1 MFKNVLIFST
11 IIIILGIEIMANP
24 LLETF
29 NTPFGVPPFDK
40 IKNEHFVP
48 AFKEAMTKHNQE
60 IDAIVN
66 NKQEANFANT
76 IEAMEYSGSLL
87 GSVSRIFFNL
97 NSANTSAELQGI
109 AREVAP
115 LLSAH
120 SDEIIMNEKLFKRV
134 KAVYENKS
142 KFKLSPIE
150 SKLVDDTYRNFVRE
164 GANLSSSDKDKLK
177 EINQKM
183 SLLTLKFGE
192 NVLKDVN
199 NFQLVVDK
207 ESDLSGLPQSV
218 IEVAAET
225 AKQKGMEGKWIF
237 TLQNP
242 SVMPFLQY
250 ANNRELRKKMQQAY
264 VNRGNNNNE
273 FDNKDIINELVNLRL
288 QRANLLGYK
297 SHAEYSLEETMAKNT
312 DKVME
317 LLNRM
322 WKPALNVAKKE
333 AADMQKLMNND
344 GRDLKLEAWD
354 WRYYAEK
361 VRKEKFDLN
370 EEELK
375 PYFKLE
381 NVKQG
386 IFDLT
391 NKLWG
396 ISYKERKD
404 IPKYHEDAV
413 VYEVLKE
420 DGSHLGILYM
430 DFHPR
435 SSKRSGAWM
444 TNYREQYYKDGKNI
458 TPIVSLVCNFSK
470 PAGDVPALLSWD
482 ETETFFHEFGHGL
495 HGLFADSKYRSQSG
509 TNVSRD
515 FVELPSQIMEHW
527 VSEPEVLKMFA
538 KHYKTGETIPDA
550 LIEKLEKSSLF
561 NQGFTNVEF
570 VASAILD
577 MKYHTIEKATTIK
590 ADDFQKAVANEIGLI
605 PEISYRH
612 GSTHFGHIFSG
623 GYSAGYYSYL
633 WSGVLD
639 SDAYEA
645 FKETGI
651 FNKETARKFKDYI
664 LSKGNTE
671 DPMTLYIKFRGKEPS
686 VEPLLKK
693 RGLN

>member
-1 MFKNVLIFST
+1 MLKSIYLSLVLLLT
-11 IIIILGIEIMANP
+11 IGLEIMANP
-24 LLETF
+24 LLEPF
-29 NTPFGVPPFDK
+29 KTPFGVPPFDK
-40 IKNEHFVP
+40 IKNEHFLP
-48 AFKEAMTKHNQE
+48 AFKEAMAQHNKE
-60 IDAIVN
+60 IDAIIN
-66 NKQEANFANT
+66 NSQAPNFANT
-76 IEAMEYSGSLL
+76 IEALENGGALL
-87 GSVSRIFFNL
+87 NDVATIFFNL
-97 NSANTSAELQGI
+97 NSVNTSSELQAI
-109 AREVAP
+109 AREAAP
-115 LLSAH
+115 MLSAH
-120 SDEIIMNEKLFKRV
+120 SDEIIMNEKLFKKV
-134 KAVYENKS
+134 KAVYDNKS

-150 SKLVDDTYRNFVRE
+150 TKLLDDTYRNFVRE
-164 GANLSSSDKDKLK
+164 GANLSAGDKEKLK
-177 EINQKM
+177 DINQKL

-192 NVLKDVN
+192 NILQDVN
-199 NFQLVVDK
+199 TYQLVIERDN
-207 ESDLSGLPQSV
+207 DLAGLPQSV
-218 IEVAAET
+218 IEGAAET
-225 AKQKGMEGKWIF
+225 AKQKGMDGKWVF

-250 ANNRELRKKMQQAY
+250 ADNRELRKTMQQAY
-264 VNRGNNNNE
+264 INRGNNNNE
-273 FDNKDIINELVNLRL
+273 FDNKKNINELVNLRL

-297 SHAEYSLEETMAKNT
+297 SHAHYSLEETMAKSS
-312 DKVME
+312 DKVMD

-322 WKPALNVAKKE
+322 WEPALRVAKNE
-333 AADMQKLMNND
+333 AAEMQKLINSE
-344 GRDLKLEAWD
+344 GKEFKLEAWD

-361 VRKEKFDLN
+361 VRKEKYDLD

-391 NKLWG
+391 GKLYG
-396 ISYKERKD
+396 ITYKERKD
-404 IPKYHEDAV
+404 IPKYHEDAM

-435 SSKRSGAWM
+435 ASKRGGAWM

-458 TPIVSLVCNFSK
+458 TPVVSLVCNFSN
-470 PAGDVPALLSWD
+470 PTGDVPALLSWD

-509 TNVSRD
+509 TNVPRD

-538 KHYKTGETIPDA
+538 KHYKTGAVIPNS
-550 LIEKLEKSSLF
+550 LIEKIQKSSLF

-577 MKYHTIEKATTIK
+577 MKYHTIEKPTTIK
-590 ADDFQKAVANEIGLI
+590 ADEFQNQVAKEIGLI
-605 PEISYRH
+605 PQISYRH
-612 GSTHFGHIFSG
+612 GSTHFSHIFSG

-645 FKETGI
+645 FKETGV
-651 FNKETARKFKDYI
+651 FNKETAKKFKDNI
-664 LSKGNTE
+664 LSKGKTE
-671 DPMTLYIKFRGKEPS
+671 DPMILYIKFRGKEPS
-686 VEPLLKK
+686 IDALLKV

>member
-1 MFKNVLIFST
+1 
-11 IIIILGIEIMANP
+11 MANP

>member
-1 MFKNVLIFST
+1 MYKSIFLPFVLLIIFGLET
-11 IIIILGIEIMANP
+11 MANP

-29 NTPFGVPPFDK
+29 NTPYGVPPFDK
-40 IKNEHFVP
+40 IKNEHFLP
-48 AFKEAMTKHNQE
+48 AFKEAMAKHNQE
-60 IDAIVN
+60 IDAIIN
-66 NKQEANFANT
+66 NSQEPTFANT
-76 IEAMEYSGSLL
+76 IESLEYAGALL
-87 GSVSRIFFNL
+87 NDVATIFFNL
-97 NSANTSAELQGI
+97 NSVNTSSELQAI
-109 AREVAP
+109 AREAAP

-134 KAVYENKS
+134 KTVYENKGRLQLNS
-142 KFKLSPIE
+142 IETKL
-150 SKLVDDTYRNFVRE
+150 LDDTYRNFVRE
-164 GANLSSSDKDKLK
+164 GANLSSSDKEKLK
-177 EINQKM
+177 EINQKL

-199 NFQLVVDK
+199 SYQLVVDN
-207 ESDLSGLPQSV
+207 SNDLSGLPPAV
-218 IEVAAET
+218 IDAAAVT
-225 AKQKGMEGKWIF
+225 AKQKGMEGKWVF

-250 ANNRELRKKMQQAY
+250 ADNRDLRKKMQQAY
-264 VNRGNNNNE
+264 INRGNNNNE
-273 FDNKDIINELVNLRL
+273 NDNKSIINDLVNLRL

-297 SHAEYSLEETMAKNT
+297 SHAHYSLEETMAKT
-312 DKVME
+312 SEKVMD

-322 WKPALNVAKKE
+322 WEPALKVAKKE
-333 AADMQKLMNND
+333 AADMQELMNAN

-361 VRKEKFDLN
+361 VRKEKFDLD

-391 NKLWG
+391 GKLYG
-396 ISYKERKD
+396 ITYKERKD
-404 IPKYHEDAV
+404 IPKYHEDAM

-420 DGSHLGILYM
+420 DGSHLGILYL

-435 SSKRSGAWM
+435 DSKRGGAWM
-444 TNYREQYYKDGKNI
+444 TNYREQYYKDSKNI
-458 TPIVSLVCNFSK
+458 TPVVSLVCNFSK

-538 KHYKTGETIPDA
+538 KHYKTGEVIPNS
-550 LIEKLEKSSLF
+550 LIEKIQKSSLF
-561 NQGFTNVEF
+561 NQGFSNVEF

-577 MKYHTIEKATTIK
+577 MKYHTIEKPTVIK
-590 ADDFQKAVANEIGLI
+590 ADEFQNQVAKEIGLI

-651 FNKETARKFKDYI
+651 FNKETAKKFKDNV
-664 LSKGNTE
+664 LSKGKTE
-671 DPMTLYIKFRGKEPS
+671 DPMTLYIRFRGHEPS
-686 VEPLLKK
+686 IEPLLKN

>member
-1 MFKNVLIFST
+1 MFKSIFLPFALLIIFG
-11 IIIILGIEIMANP
+11 LEIMANP
-24 LLETF
+24 LLEPF
-29 NTPFGVPPFDK
+29 KTPFGVPPFDK
-40 IKNEHFVP
+40 IKNDHFVP
-48 AFKEAMTKHNQE
+48 AFKESMAKHNQE
-60 IDAIVN
+60 IDAIIN
-66 NKQEANFANT
+66 NTQDPNFANT
-76 IEAMEYSGSLL
+76 IEALEYSGALL
-87 GSVSRIFFNL
+87 NDVSTIFFNL
-97 NSANTSAELQGI
+97 NSVNTSSELQAI

-120 SDEIIMNEKLFKRV
+120 TDEIIMNEKLFKKV
-134 KAVYENKS
+134 KQVYDNKS
-142 KFKLSPIE
+142 KFNLNPIE
-150 SKLVDDTYRNFVRE
+150 TKLLDDTYRNFVRE
-164 GANLSSSDKDKLK
+164 GANLSKNDKEKLK
-177 EINQKM
+177 EINQKL

-199 NFQLVVDK
+199 SFQLVIENK
-207 ESDLSGLPQSV
+207 NDLDGLPEAV
-218 IEVAAET
+218 IEGAAET
-225 AKQKGMEGKWIF
+225 AKQKGLDGKWIF

-273 FDNKDIINELVNLRL
+273 YDNKSVINEIVNLRL
-288 QRANLLGYK
+288 VRANLLGYK
-297 SHAEYSLEETMAKNT
+297 SHAEYSLEETMAKTT
-312 DKVME
+312 DKVMD

-322 WKPALNVAKKE
+322 WEPALKVAKKE
-333 AADMQKLMNND
+333 AADMQKLMNAS

-361 VRKEKFDLN
+361 VRKEKYDLD

-391 NKLWG
+391 GKLFG
-396 ISYKERKD
+396 ITYKERKD
-404 IPKYHEDAV
+404 IPKYHEDAM

-435 SSKRSGAWM
+435 ASKRSGAWM
-444 TNYREQYYKDGKNI
+444 TNYREQFYKDGKNI
-458 TPIVSLVCNFSK
+458 TPVVSLVCNFSS
-470 PAGDVPALLSWD
+470 PTGDMPALLSWD

-509 TNVSRD
+509 TNVPRD

-527 VSEPEVLKMFA
+527 VAEPEVLKMFA
-538 KHYKTGETIPDA
+538 KHYKTGEIIPDA

-577 MKYHTIEKATTIK
+577 MKYHTIEQPITIK
-590 ADDFQKAVANEIGLI
+590 ADEFQKQVGKEIGLI

-651 FNKETARKFKDYI
+651 FNKETAKKFKDNI
-664 LSKGNTE
+664 LSKGKTE
-671 DPMTLYIKFRGKEPS
+671 DPMILYIKFRGQEPS
-686 VEPLLKK
+686 VEPLLKN